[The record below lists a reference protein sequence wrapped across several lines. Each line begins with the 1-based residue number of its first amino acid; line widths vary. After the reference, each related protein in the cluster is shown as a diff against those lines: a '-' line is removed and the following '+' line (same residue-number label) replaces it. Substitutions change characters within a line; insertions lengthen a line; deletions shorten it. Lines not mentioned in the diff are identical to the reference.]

1 MWKNF
6 NIYVPGEY
14 TFEKYFLPRIK
25 NPILDLFPVNARRY
39 GIQREGNNHLVVF
52 LDFCLKKESAKFAE
66 VEEGES
72 GVFNLKNP
80 AETEIFNGLF
90 AGQKEVAVYTVSYHP
105 RMSAI
110 AWKLLIDI
118 LDDEKIMV
126 EDDSGNF
133 MRGPNCVKDLKSLYE
148 KA

>member
-1 MWKNF
+1 MLKNF
-6 NIYVPGEY
+6 NIYVPGGY
-14 TFEKYFLPRIK
+14 SFEKDLLPRIK
-25 NPILDLFPVNARRY
+25 NPILEFFPVNARRY
-39 GIQREGNNHLVVF
+39 GVQREGNNHLVVF
-52 LDFCLKKESAKFAE
+52 LDFCLKKDPAKFAE
-66 VEEGES
+66 AEEGES
-72 GVFNLKNP
+72 GAFNLKNP
-80 AETEIFNGLF
+80 TETEIFNALF
-90 AGQKEVAVYTVSYHP
+90 SAQKEVSVYTVSYHP

-133 MRGPNCVKDLKSLYE
+133 MRGPHCVKELKALYG